1 MPPVD
6 PVFAAELRSSGVSL
20 SAVYLGSVPVMES
33 MSVMVGEMRTQV
45 VSECIQHVAASAGV
59 CEEKEVNPIVSRI
72 IGEVKIE
79 NYNVDLNISSK
90 MVKVIKNNRL
100 IQRHPFTY
108 FSFGS
113 QGQKNGPTEK
123 MFGYIAKNKDG
134 NDRRCHVVSS
144 KDVQKL
150 IDVLIAAI
158 GVNTM
163 DAQAKLTPTPAPSTP
178 SSATSNESMA
188 SPEGSSSGIARKSH
202 LSRQSFVSNCR
213 APSVSEDVK
222 GKVWY
227 HGNLS
232 REDAQA
238 LLTTPGD
245 FIVRQSDHTPG
256 MFILSGLIKKQGHK
270 HLILLDNHNRVR
282 TREGLFNN
290 ISEMIDYHMT
300 NKIPVRSEGK
310 DGETAVDLIRPIP
323 TALTPTTSS
332 APSPDPS

>member
-1 MPPVD
+1 MPAVD

-45 VSECIQHVAASAGV
+45 VSECIHLVAASVGMS
-59 CEEKEVNPIVSRI
+59 EKQEINPIVSRI
-72 IGEVKIE
+72 IGEVKEE
-79 NYNVDLNISSK
+79 NYIVDLNISSK

-113 QGQKNGPTEK
+113 QGQKNGATEK

-150 IDVLIAAI
+150 IDVLVAAI
-158 GVNTM
+158 NVNTI
-163 DAQAKLTPTPAPSTP
+163 DAQAKAGATSPPTAPSEP
-178 SSATSNESMA
+178 VA
-188 SPEGSSSGIARKSH
+188 SPEPSSTGTGRKSN

-213 APSVSEDVK
+213 APSISEDVE
-222 GKVWY
+222 GKTWY

-238 LLTTPGD
+238 LLTRIGD
-245 FIVRQSDHTPG
+245 FLVRQSDHTPG
-256 MFILSGLIKKQGHK
+256 KYVLSGLTEEGDHK

-282 TREGLFNN
+282 TRDRQFENITELIDFHMNN
-290 ISEMIDYHMT
+290 GMA
-300 NKIPVRSEGK
+300 VRSEGNR
-310 DGETAVDLIRPIP
+310 DRETALMLRRPVP
-323 TALTPTTSS
+323 SPLTPTSS
-332 APSPDPS
+332 STPSPS

>member
-1 MPPVD
+1 MPTVD
-6 PVFAAELRSSGVSL
+6 PEFAQELRSSGVSL

-45 VSECIQHVAASAGV
+45 VSECIQVVAAAVGAS
-59 CEEKEVNPIVSRI
+59 EQQEVNPIVSRI
-72 IGEVKIE
+72 IGEVKAE
-79 NYNVDLNISSK
+79 NYIVDLNISSK

-113 QGQKNGPTEK
+113 QGQKNGATEK

-158 GVNTM
+158 NVNTM
-163 DAQAKLTPTPAPSTP
+163 DAQAKLAAAAAPTQEPS
-178 SSATSNESMA
+178 ESG
-188 SPEGSSSGIARKSH
+188 GSGGPGLSRKSN
-202 LSRQSFVSNCR
+202 LNRQSFVSNCR
-213 APSVSEDVK
+213 PTISEDVK
-222 GKVWY
+222 GKIWY

-238 LLTTPGD
+238 LLTTTGD
-245 FIVRQSDHTPG
+245 FLVRVSDHTPG
-256 MFILSGLIKKQGHK
+256 KFVLSGLTEEGEHK
-270 HLILLDNHNRVR
+270 HLILLDHHNRVR
-282 TREGLFNN
+282 TRDRQFGN
-290 ISEMIDYHMT
+290 ITELVDYHM
-300 NKIPVRSEGK
+300 NNGIAVMSEGNR
-310 DGETAVDLIRPIP
+310 DRETSLMLKRPIP
-323 TALTPTTSS
+323 SPLTPTNSS
-332 APSPDPS
+332 ASLHQETSA